1 VRARGE
7 QLASRGAGG
16 VAGDRSRRAL
26 QHRAPL
32 TFRLA
37 PKLLGRGV
45 RATQPLVQRS
55 DSLLKALNRDRR
67 WGLLRVMRRGGG
79 GSVSALCRLVRS
91 LELRCHVSSECFS
104 RLRQRR
110 ARIGVARAA
119 VCLRL

>member
-1 VRARGE
+1 MCACGE

-16 VAGDRSRRAL
+16 VACDRSRRAL

-37 PKLLGRGV
+37 PKLLSRGV
-45 RATQPLVQRS
+45 RATQPLVKRS
-55 DSLLKALNRDRR
+55 DSLLKALDGGRR
-67 WGLLRVMRRGGG
+67 RGLLRVMRRGGG

-104 RLRQRR
+104 RLRQRS
-110 ARIGVARAA
+110 ARIGVACAA
-119 VCLRL
+119 VCFRF